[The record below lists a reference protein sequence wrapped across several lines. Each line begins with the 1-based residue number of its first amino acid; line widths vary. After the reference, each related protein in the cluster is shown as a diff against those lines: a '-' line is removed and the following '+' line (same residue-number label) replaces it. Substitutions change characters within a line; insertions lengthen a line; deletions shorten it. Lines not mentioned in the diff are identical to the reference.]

1 MIKSLTSKLELKS
14 RFKRFDVHR
23 KAKSEVQSQT
33 ISGALITIC
42 SVFIVF
48 YLIISEYSS
57 YLRYEYQSH
66 MIPDKSVGFESIDIQ
81 FALSFKS
88 IKCDKLSFQ
97 QSVTRGTLHTHDDGK
112 IVKTSMKNSNNIE
125 GCTLEGSILV
135 DKVDGNFR
143 FMVTPEFDSSNN
155 SPITTRNGQQFISM
169 SRPKI
174 KPIDLSHQ
182 VHYLRFIPRDISDY
196 DDIDD
201 EYPTDIQNTFSTEL
215 INHEYNSNNNDPNTD
230 NSNIIGVYNY
240 GVRAVTIHEQFLN
253 RTLKHTTQLSILN
266 REISLDLAAN
276 GISIAGYPL
285 HNELGILFSYD
296 FYPIMLETIET
307 RAQTL
312 FQFIT
317 GLCAILGGTITV
329 LGLLDRIIHES
340 TKSLLGKQD

>member
-1 MIKSLTSKLELKS
+1 MLKSLTSKLELKS
-14 RFKRFDVHR
+14 RFKRFDAHR
-23 KAKSEVQSQT
+23 KAKAEVQSQT

-48 YLIISEYSS
+48 SLIISEYSS
-57 YLRYEYQSH
+57 YLRLEYASH
-66 MIPDKSVGFESIDIQ
+66 MIPDKTVGFESIDIQ
-81 FALSFKS
+81 FSLSFKS

-97 QSVTRGTLHTHDDGK
+97 QSVTRGTLHTHDEGK
-112 IVKTSMKNSNNIE
+112 IIKSPLKIDNNHVE

-143 FMVTPEFDSSNN
+143 FMIKPEFDSSN
-155 SPITTRNGQQFISM
+155 SPTITRNGQHMISI
-169 SRPKI
+169 SRPQI

-196 DDIDD
+196 DDVDD
-201 EYPTDIQNTFSTEL
+201 QYPTDIQNTFTTEL
-215 INHEYNSNNNDPNTD
+215 INHDYNSNNDPNKNND
-230 NSNIIGVYNY
+230 NIIGVYNY

-253 RTLKHTTQLSILN
+253 RTLKHTTQLSVLN
-266 REISLDLAAN
+266 REISLSLAGN
-276 GISIAGYPL
+276 GISIAGYPV
-285 HNELGILFSYD
+285 HNEIGILFSYD

-312 FQFIT
+312 FQFLT

-329 LGLLDRIIHES
+329 LGLLDRIVHES